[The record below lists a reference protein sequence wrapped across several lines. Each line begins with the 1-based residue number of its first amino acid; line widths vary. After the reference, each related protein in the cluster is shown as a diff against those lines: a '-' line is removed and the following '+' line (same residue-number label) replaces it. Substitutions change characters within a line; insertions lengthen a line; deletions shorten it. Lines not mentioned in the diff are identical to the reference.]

1 MTTIT
6 GTNTT
11 AELREL
17 ANLHLRQEL
26 IEKAINE
33 RLVSLRFGKG
43 VQLQELGAALG
54 KSESQMSRILK
65 ALEKSKGIVVTT
77 GKPVAATAME
87 LVRQAQ
93 RGEITHQEFVELL
106 KHWNYDPQYKT
117 QGEADDWEVV
127 DNSFDAVYHAYLGLD
142 LLSDEEYEE
151 IESAAA

>member
-1 MTTIT
+1 MTT
-6 GTNTT
+6 TT
-11 AELREL
+11 DTAAELREL
-17 ANLHLRQEL
+17 ANLNLRHEL

-33 RLVSLRFGKG
+33 RLVALRFGKG

-65 ALEKSKGIVVTT
+65 ALEKTKGVVVTAD
-77 GKPVAATAME
+77 KPVAATAME

-93 RGEITHQEFVELL
+93 RGEISHEEFIELL

-127 DNSFDAVYHAYLGLD
+127 DNSFDAVYHAYVGLD

>member
-1 MTTIT
+1 MTTT
-6 GTNTT
+6 TNTA

-17 ANLHLRQEL
+17 ANLNLRHEL

-33 RLVSLRFGKG
+33 RLVALRFGKG

-65 ALEKSKGIVVTT
+65 ALEKTKGVVVTAD
-77 GKPVAATAME
+77 KPVAATAME

-93 RGEITHQEFVELL
+93 RGEISHEEFIELL

-127 DNSFDAVYHAYLGLD
+127 DNSFDAVYHAYVGLD

>member
-1 MTTIT
+1 MTT
-6 GTNTT
+6 TT
-11 AELREL
+11 DTAAELREL
-17 ANLHLRQEL
+17 ANLNLRHEL

-33 RLVSLRFGKG
+33 RLVALRFGKG
-43 VQLQELGAALG
+43 VQLQDLGAALG

-65 ALEKSKGIVVTT
+65 ALEKTKGVVVTAD
-77 GKPVAATAME
+77 KPVAATAME

-93 RGEITHQEFVELL
+93 RGEISHEEFVELL

-127 DNSFDAVYHAYLGLD
+127 DNSFDAVYHAYVGLD

>member
-1 MTTIT
+1 MSTTT
-6 GTNTT
+6 DTA

-17 ANLHLRQEL
+17 ANLNLRHEL
-26 IEKAINE
+26 IEKAIEE
-33 RLVSLRFGKG
+33 RLVALRFGKG

-65 ALEKSKGIVVTT
+65 ALEKTKGVVVTAD
-77 GKPVAATAME
+77 KPVAATAME

-93 RGEITHQEFVELL
+93 RGEISHEEFIELL

-127 DNSFDAVYHAYLGLD
+127 DNSFDAVYHAYVGLD

>member
-1 MTTIT
+1 MTT
-6 GTNTT
+6 TT
-11 AELREL
+11 DTAAELREL
-17 ANLHLRQEL
+17 AKLNLRHEL

-33 RLVSLRFGKG
+33 RLVALRFGKG

-65 ALEKSKGIVVTT
+65 ALEKTKGVVVTAD
-77 GKPVAATAME
+77 KPVAATAME

-93 RGEITHQEFVELL
+93 RGEISHEEFIELL

-127 DNSFDAVYHAYLGLD
+127 DNSFDAVYHAYVGLD

>member
-1 MTTIT
+1 MTT
-6 GTNTT
+6 TT
-11 AELREL
+11 DTAAELREL
-17 ANLHLRQEL
+17 ANLNLRHEL

-33 RLVSLRFGKG
+33 RLVALRFGKG

-54 KSESQMSRILK
+54 KSEAQMSRILK
-65 ALEKSKGIVVTT
+65 ALEKTKGVVVTAD
-77 GKPVAATAME
+77 KPVAATAME

-93 RGEITHQEFVELL
+93 RGEISHEEFIELL

-127 DNSFDAVYHAYLGLD
+127 DNSFDAVYHAYVGLD

>member
-1 MTTIT
+1 MTT
-6 GTNTT
+6 TT
-11 AELREL
+11 DTAAELREL
-17 ANLHLRQEL
+17 ANLNLRHEL
-26 IEKAINE
+26 IEKAIEE
-33 RLVSLRFGKG
+33 RLVALRFGKG

-65 ALEKSKGIVVTT
+65 TLEKSKSVLVTT
-77 GKPVAATAME
+77 DKPVAATAME

-93 RGEITHQEFVELL
+93 RGEISHEEFVELL

-127 DNSFDAVYHAYLGLD
+127 DNSFDAVYHAYVGLD

-151 IESAAA
+151 IERAVA

>member
-1 MTTIT
+1 MTT
-6 GTNTT
+6 TT
-11 AELREL
+11 DTAAELREL
-17 ANLHLRQEL
+17 ANLNLRHEL
-26 IEKAINE
+26 IEKAIEE
-33 RLVSLRFGKG
+33 RLVALRFGKG

-65 ALEKSKGIVVTT
+65 ALEKSKGVLVTT
-77 GKPVAATAME
+77 DKPVAATAME

-93 RGEITHQEFVELL
+93 RGEISHEEFVELL

-127 DNSFDAVYHAYLGLD
+127 DNSFDAVYHAYVGLD

-151 IESAAA
+151 IERAAA

>member
-1 MTTIT
+1 MTTSDT
-6 GTNTT
+6 A

-17 ANLHLRQEL
+17 ANLNLRHEL

-33 RLVSLRFGKG
+33 RLVALRFGKG

-65 ALEKSKGIVVTT
+65 ALEKSKGDLAATT
-77 GKPVAATAME
+77 DKPAAATAME

-93 RGEITHQEFVELL
+93 RGEIPHEEFVELL

-127 DNSFDAVYHAYLGLD
+127 DNSFDAVYHAYVGLD

>member
-1 MTTIT
+1 MTT
-6 GTNTT
+6 TT
-11 AELREL
+11 DTAAELREL
-17 ANLHLRQEL
+17 ANLNLRHEL

-33 RLVSLRFGKG
+33 RLVALRFGKG

-65 ALEKSKGIVVTT
+65 AMEKTKGVVVTAD
-77 GKPVAATAME
+77 KPVAATAME

-93 RGEITHQEFVELL
+93 RGEISHEEFIELL

-127 DNSFDAVYHAYLGLD
+127 DNSFDAVYHAYVGLD

>member
-1 MTTIT
+1 MTT
-6 GTNTT
+6 TT
-11 AELREL
+11 DTAAELREL
-17 ANLHLRQEL
+17 ANLNLRHEL
-26 IEKAINE
+26 IEKAIEE
-33 RLVSLRFGKG
+33 RLVALRFGKG

-65 ALEKSKGIVVTT
+65 ALEKSKGVVVTT
-77 GKPVAATAME
+77 DKPVAATAME

-93 RGEITHQEFVELL
+93 RGEISHEEFVELL

-127 DNSFDAVYHAYLGLD
+127 DNSFDAVYHAYVGLD

-151 IESAAA
+151 IERAAA

>member
-1 MTTIT
+1 MTT
-6 GTNTT
+6 TT
-11 AELREL
+11 DTAAELREL
-17 ANLHLRQEL
+17 ANLNLRHEL
-26 IEKAINE
+26 IEKAIEE
-33 RLVSLRFGKG
+33 RLVALRFGKG

-65 ALEKSKGIVVTT
+65 ALEKSKGVVVTT
-77 GKPVAATAME
+77 DKPVAATAME

-93 RGEITHQEFVELL
+93 RGEISHEEFVELL
-106 KHWNYDPQYKT
+106 KQWNYDPQYKT

-127 DNSFDAVYHAYLGLD
+127 DNSFDAVYHAYVGLD

>member
-1 MTTIT
+1 MTT
-6 GTNTT
+6 TT
-11 AELREL
+11 DTAAELREL
-17 ANLHLRQEL
+17 ANLQRRHDLL
-26 IEKAINE
+26 EKTINE
-33 RLVSLRFGKG
+33 RLLALRFNKG

-65 ALEKSKGIVVTT
+65 ALEKSKGTAAA
-77 GKPVAATAME
+77 KPAAATAME

-93 RGEITHQEFVELL
+93 RGEISHEEFVEAL

-127 DNSFDAVYHAYLGLD
+127 DNSFDAVLHAYVGLD

-151 IESAAA
+151 IERAAA

>member
-1 MTTIT
+1 MTT
-6 GTNTT
+6 TT
-11 AELREL
+11 DTAAELREL
-17 ANLHLRQEL
+17 ANLNLRHEL

-33 RLVSLRFGKG
+33 RLVALRFGKG

-65 ALEKSKGIVVTT
+65 ALERTKGVVVTAD
-77 GKPVAATAME
+77 KPVAATAME

-93 RGEITHQEFVELL
+93 RGEISHEEFVELL

-127 DNSFDAVYHAYLGLD
+127 DNSFDAVYHAYVGLD

>member
-1 MTTIT
+1 MTT
-6 GTNTT
+6 TT
-11 AELREL
+11 DSAAELREL
-17 ANLHLRQEL
+17 ANLNLRHEL

-33 RLVSLRFGKG
+33 RLVALRFGKG

-65 ALEKSKGIVVTT
+65 ALEKTKGVVVTAD
-77 GKPVAATAME
+77 KPVAATAME

-93 RGEITHQEFVELL
+93 RGEISHEEFIELL

-127 DNSFDAVYHAYLGLD
+127 DNSFDAVYHAYVGLD

>member
-1 MTTIT
+1 MTT
-6 GTNTT
+6 TT
-11 AELREL
+11 DTAAELREL
-17 ANLHLRQEL
+17 ANLNLRHEL

-33 RLVSLRFGKG
+33 RLVALRFGKG

-65 ALEKSKGIVVTT
+65 ALEKTKGVVVTAD
-77 GKPVAATAME
+77 KPVAATAME

-93 RGEITHQEFVELL
+93 RGEISHEEFIELL
-106 KHWNYDPQYKT
+106 KHWNYDPQYKN

-127 DNSFDAVYHAYLGLD
+127 DNSFDAVYHAYVGLD

>member
-1 MTTIT
+1 MTT
-6 GTNTT
+6 TT
-11 AELREL
+11 DTAAELREL
-17 ANLHLRQEL
+17 ANLNLRHEL

-33 RLVSLRFGKG
+33 RLVALRFGKG

-65 ALEKSKGIVVTT
+65 ALEKSKGDLAATT
-77 GKPVAATAME
+77 DKPAAATAME

-93 RGEITHQEFVELL
+93 RGEIPHEEFVELL

-127 DNSFDAVYHAYLGLD
+127 DNSFDAVYHAYVGLD

>member
-1 MTTIT
+1 MTT
-6 GTNTT
+6 TT
-11 AELREL
+11 DTAAELREL
-17 ANLHLRQEL
+17 ANLNLRHEL

-33 RLVSLRFGKG
+33 RLVALRFGKG
-43 VQLQELGAALG
+43 VQLQEHGAALG

-65 ALEKSKGIVVTT
+65 ALEKTKGVVVTAD
-77 GKPVAATAME
+77 KPVAATAME

-93 RGEITHQEFVELL
+93 RGEISHEEFIELL

-127 DNSFDAVYHAYLGLD
+127 DNSFDAVYHAYVGLD

>member
-1 MTTIT
+1 MTT
-6 GTNTT
+6 TT
-11 AELREL
+11 DTAAELREL
-17 ANLHLRQEL
+17 ANLNLRHEL
-26 IEKAINE
+26 IEKAIEE
-33 RLVSLRFGKG
+33 RLVALRFGKG

-65 ALEKSKGIVVTT
+65 ALEKSKGVVVTT
-77 GKPVAATAME
+77 DRPVAATAME

-93 RGEITHQEFVELL
+93 RGEISHEEFVELL

-127 DNSFDAVYHAYLGLD
+127 DNSFDAVYHAYVGLD

-151 IESAAA
+151 IERAAA

>member
-1 MTTIT
+1 MTT
-6 GTNTT
+6 TT
-11 AELREL
+11 DTAAELREL
-17 ANLHLRQEL
+17 ANLNLRHEL

-33 RLVSLRFGKG
+33 RLVALRFGKG

-65 ALEKSKGIVVTT
+65 ALEKSKGVAATT
-77 GKPVAATAME
+77 DKPVAATAME

-93 RGEITHQEFVELL
+93 RGEISHEEFVELL

-127 DNSFDAVYHAYLGLD
+127 DNSFDAVYHAYVGLD

-151 IESAAA
+151 IERAAA

>member
-1 MTTIT
+1 MTT
-6 GTNTT
+6 TT
-11 AELREL
+11 DTAAELREL
-17 ANLHLRQEL
+17 ANLNRRHEL

-33 RLVSLRFGKG
+33 RLVALRFGKG

-65 ALEKSKGIVVTT
+65 ALEKSTDVVAAPD
-77 GKPVAATAME
+77 KQVAATAME

-93 RGEITHQEFVELL
+93 RGEIPHEKFVELL

-127 DNSFDAVYHAYLGLD
+127 DNSFDAVYHAYVGLD

-151 IESAAA
+151 IERAAA

>member
-1 MTTIT
+1 MTT
-6 GTNTT
+6 TT
-11 AELREL
+11 DTAAELREL
-17 ANLHLRQEL
+17 ANLQRRHDLL
-26 IEKAINE
+26 EKTINE
-33 RLVSLRFGKG
+33 RLLTLRFNKG

-65 ALEKSKGIVVTT
+65 ALEKSKGTAAA
-77 GKPVAATAME
+77 KPEAATAME

-93 RGEITHQEFVELL
+93 RGEISHEEFVEAL

-127 DNSFDAVYHAYLGLD
+127 DNSFDAVLHAYVGLD

-151 IESAAA
+151 IERAAA

>member
-1 MTTIT
+1 MTT
-6 GTNTT
+6 TT
-11 AELREL
+11 DTAAELREL
-17 ANLHLRQEL
+17 ANLNLRHEL

-33 RLVSLRFGKG
+33 RLVALRFGKG

-65 ALEKSKGIVVTT
+65 ALEKTKGVAVTT
-77 GKPVAATAME
+77 DKPVAATAME

-93 RGEITHQEFVELL
+93 RGEISHEEFVELL
-106 KHWNYDPQYKT
+106 KHWSYDPQYKT

-127 DNSFDAVYHAYLGLD
+127 DNSFDAVYHAYVGLD

-151 IESAAA
+151 IERAAA

>member
-1 MTTIT
+1 MTT
-6 GTNTT
+6 TT
-11 AELREL
+11 DTAAELREL
-17 ANLHLRQEL
+17 ANLNLRHEL

-33 RLVSLRFGKG
+33 RLVALRFGKG

-65 ALEKSKGIVVTT
+65 ALEKSKGVAATT
-77 GKPVAATAME
+77 DKPVAATAME

-93 RGEITHQEFVELL
+93 RGEISHEEFVELL

-127 DNSFDAVYHAYLGLD
+127 DDSFDAVYHAYVGLD

-151 IESAAA
+151 IERAAA

>member
-1 MTTIT
+1 MTTT
-6 GTNTT
+6 PDTA

-17 ANLHLRQEL
+17 ANLQRRHDLL
-26 IEKAINE
+26 EKTINE
-33 RLVSLRFGKG
+33 RLLTLRFNKG

-65 ALEKSKGIVVTT
+65 ALEKSKGTAAA
-77 GKPVAATAME
+77 KPAAATAME

-93 RGEITHQEFVELL
+93 RGEISHEEFVEAL

-117 QGEADDWEVV
+117 QGEADDWEIV
-127 DNSFDAVYHAYLGLD
+127 DNSFDAVLHAYVGLD

-151 IESAAA
+151 IERAAA

>member
-1 MTTIT
+1 MSTTT
-6 GTNTT
+6 DTA

-17 ANLHLRQEL
+17 ANLNLRHEL
-26 IEKAINE
+26 IEKAIEE
-33 RLVSLRFGKG
+33 RLVALRFGKG

-65 ALEKSKGIVVTT
+65 ALEKSKGVLVTT
-77 GKPVAATAME
+77 DKPVAATAME

-93 RGEITHQEFVELL
+93 RGEISHEEFVELL

-127 DNSFDAVYHAYLGLD
+127 DNSFDAVYHAYVGLD

>member
-1 MTTIT
+1 MTT
-6 GTNTT
+6 TT
-11 AELREL
+11 DTAAELREL
-17 ANLHLRQEL
+17 ANLNLRHEL

-33 RLVSLRFGKG
+33 RLVALRFGKG

-65 ALEKSKGIVVTT
+65 ALEKTKGVVVTAD
-77 GKPVAATAME
+77 KPVAATAME

-93 RGEITHQEFVELL
+93 RGEIPHEEFIELL

-127 DNSFDAVYHAYLGLD
+127 DNSFDAVYHAYVGLD

>member
-1 MTTIT
+1 MTT
-6 GTNTT
+6 TT
-11 AELREL
+11 DTAAELREL
-17 ANLHLRQEL
+17 ANLQRRHDLL
-26 IEKAINE
+26 EKTINE
-33 RLVSLRFGKG
+33 RLLTLRFNKG

-65 ALEKSKGIVVTT
+65 ALEKSKGTAAA
-77 GKPVAATAME
+77 KPAAATAME

-93 RGEITHQEFVELL
+93 RGEISHEEFVEAL

-127 DNSFDAVYHAYLGLD
+127 DNSFDAVLHAYVGLD

-151 IESAAA
+151 IERAAA

>member
-1 MTTIT
+1 MTT
-6 GTNTT
+6 TT
-11 AELREL
+11 DTAAELREL
-17 ANLHLRQEL
+17 ANLNLRHEL

-33 RLVSLRFGKG
+33 RLVALRFGKG

-65 ALEKSKGIVVTT
+65 ALEKTKGVVVTAD
-77 GKPVAATAME
+77 KPVAATAME

-93 RGEITHQEFVELL
+93 RGEISHEEFVELL

-127 DNSFDAVYHAYLGLD
+127 DNSFDAVYHAYVGLD